1 MRFAGEDRGQGAML
15 NQGNQGNQ
23 GREDPDRGQRR
34 PGARAGESRRSISD
48 QGSFQPAWR
57 RSSLASH
64 SKSSAATENVS
75 YEGSGDGAYDVHD
88 VHDVSPIGAAFDAT
102 QDGMETATN
111 GQASAKTASSA
122 LLSQSLKDELKML
135 RELQKSLEREK
146 DELSARHARSM
157 TLLESKDAVIDE
169 LEREKDALVEEK
181 ERLSRTLSQTGA
193 NLTRSQAQVSDLL
206 EVGEELRD
214 ELRGLEEEHDDAVVR
229 LEERLMQREMA
240 LEEERKAREEL
251 EGNMDE
257 VSAAMDAAE
266 DLMLEME
273 NRCARLEKTCQGLVG
288 FVRGRLGVDDG
299 AVEAVMRAG
308 GFGAH
313 EAFRGSGWLGGAG
326 AGAGAEDDRQD
337 TVETS
342 SEAADSDDADDYPT
356 SHAVLIKANRALE
369 DALIRHG
376 VATMKVDVGVGD
388 RMEEVAL
395 PVFATE
401 EAQEIARLREQLHVA
416 QQVALQAETELMI
429 AKKGSHDRGGAAVE
443 GPSELGQ
450 EAQRW
455 REDAL
460 NKIVELEESL
470 EASRSALKTSEARN
484 MEMES
489 LLETALGNKDA
500 AEADMARS
508 NKGAKEAFGQMQK
521 EMQSLRADL
530 YASQRS
536 LSSKEAKIAS
546 LQATQQFS
554 LDISDWDSLDVD
566 SIDPCSAPIEFLV
579 RSLQE
584 AAQMQGELLESL
596 SEHAFEREQG
606 RQALVALERDM
617 DRVIS
622 VLGPLS
628 GSDARYTYE
637 AAIENS
643 SSSNFAERF
652 GTMDREEAE
661 ALRAQ
666 LEKSVAIQQGQ
677 AEVFSLFAKKTR
689 EKETELKSKLK
700 GCEAM
705 IREHEAFFADL
716 ETAVPAVRSSLAKL
730 ALVEEGEEAA
740 VDILS
745 SGASADGVQNASCR
759 GDIVELSITVAEKLS
774 SIAQAMSEG
783 SLGKIP
789 DASDDRQSLADL
801 RSMESRLKQVE
812 AQYEAAKAE
821 ARQANAALLELT
833 GQLRARGLPPNS
845 PALSTGVS
853 ATSGAIL
860 GDDLLGFV
868 TRFEELL
875 EESGRLE
882 DRIRSLEDENAS
894 LIRRGSSPES
904 DGQELGEE
912 LARAK
917 LEITTLQSANQ
928 QQLEHIEDLRQ
939 ELQGAQTSL
948 ESAVRKQNLMSE
960 RHVEDLSQL
969 KDAYEGQIGQL
980 KFAAETDRAQ
990 LLEMVNRAAGE
1001 TDHLHDTVAETE
1013 ANISKLEKRLC
1024 AVEEEKQSLER
1035 ERARFLKGHVRRT
1048 DAIGAE
1054 AALQQA
1060 KEERQKRLKL
1070 ERQLENMMIQH
1081 HNGLFESTD
1090 RDKGETLDDETMASR
1105 LRDAQAR
1112 IDDLDRLLV
1121 DDDESIKAKWGA
1133 VDEELAHLEN
1143 DVVNMI

>member
-1 MRFAGEDRGQGAML
+1 
-15 NQGNQGNQ
+15 
-23 GREDPDRGQRR
+23 
-34 PGARAGESRRSISD
+34 
-48 QGSFQPAWR
+48 
-57 RSSLASH
+57 
-64 SKSSAATENVS
+64 
-75 YEGSGDGAYDVHD
+75 
-88 VHDVSPIGAAFDAT
+88 
-102 QDGMETATN
+102 
-111 GQASAKTASSA
+111 
-122 LLSQSLKDELKML
+122 
-135 RELQKSLEREK
+135 
-146 DELSARHARSM
+146 
-157 TLLESKDAVIDE
+157 
-169 LEREKDALVEEK
+169 
-181 ERLSRTLSQTGA
+181 
-193 NLTRSQAQVSDLL
+193 
-206 EVGEELRD
+206 
-214 ELRGLEEEHDDAVVR
+214 
-229 LEERLMQREMA
+229 
-240 LEEERKAREEL
+240 
-251 EGNMDE
+251 
-257 VSAAMDAAE
+257 
-266 DLMLEME
+266 
-273 NRCARLEKTCQGLVG
+273 
-288 FVRGRLGVDDG
+288 
-299 AVEAVMRAG
+299 
-308 GFGAH
+308 
-313 EAFRGSGWLGGAG
+313 
-326 AGAGAEDDRQD
+326 
-337 TVETS
+337 
-342 SEAADSDDADDYPT
+342 
-356 SHAVLIKANRALE
+356 
-369 DALIRHG
+369 
-376 VATMKVDVGVGD
+376 
-388 RMEEVAL
+388 
-395 PVFATE
+395 
-401 EAQEIARLREQLHVA
+401 
-416 QQVALQAETELMI
+416 
-429 AKKGSHDRGGAAVE
+429 
-443 GPSELGQ
+443 
-450 EAQRW
+450 
-455 REDAL
+455 
-460 NKIVELEESL
+460 
-470 EASRSALKTSEARN
+470 
-484 MEMES
+484 
-489 LLETALGNKDA
+489 
-500 AEADMARS
+500 
-508 NKGAKEAFGQMQK
+508 
-521 EMQSLRADL
+521 
-530 YASQRS
+530 
-536 LSSKEAKIAS
+536 
-546 LQATQQFS
+546 
-554 LDISDWDSLDVD
+554 
-566 SIDPCSAPIEFLV
+566 
-579 RSLQE
+579 
-584 AAQMQGELLESL
+584 
-596 SEHAFEREQG
+596 
-606 RQALVALERDM
+606 
-617 DRVIS
+617 
-622 VLGPLS
+622 
-628 GSDARYTYE
+628 
-637 AAIENS
+637 
-643 SSSNFAERF
+643 
-652 GTMDREEAE
+652 
-661 ALRAQ
+661 
-666 LEKSVAIQQGQ
+666 
-677 AEVFSLFAKKTR
+677 
-689 EKETELKSKLK
+689 
-700 GCEAM
+700 M

-833 GQLRARGLPPNS
+833 GQLRARSLPPNS

-917 LEITTLQSANQ
+917 LEINTLQSANQ

-1048 DAIGAE
+1048 DAISAE

-1070 ERQLENMMIQH
+1070 ERQLENVIQH

-1090 RDKGETLDDETMASR
+1090 RDKGETLDNETMASR